1 MRAKARAFWGMRV
14 LRDRGAGHKR
24 FRVGG
29 RLLGGLS
36 TACRLRAN
44 GEADH
49 DRGENEEARRR
60 HACEAAGARGGLCL
74 LGQSEGADRRQVHL
88 DARRRDAGELWARP
102 PAEALVLLAALAAAV
117 CFFELDA
124 DAVDAL
130 RAAAL
135 RSKNEGRRRAT
146 VSAWAGQTLHSIQSS
161 LSRSDMSPSST
172 PSISTR
178 SQHVYDSSK
187 PPPPPPPP
195 PWFHCRFSAGA
206 MSRFAGLSP
215 DAWYCDANVPPVDFS
230 SGTARRGKQSESH
243 MIWCHV
249 NTP

>member
-1 MRAKARAFWGMRV
+1 MEMRAKARAFWGMRV

-74 LGQSEGADRRQVHL
+74 LGQSEGADRGQVHL

-135 RSKNEGRRRAT
+135 ALNPVVVVEERHVSEFDAVHIHALPARVRLFKAAAAAATAAVVPLPLFSWSNVAIRRP
-146 VSAWAGQTLHSIQSS
+146 L
-161 LSRSDMSPSST
+161 
-172 PSISTR
+172 
-178 SQHVYDSSK
+178 
-187 PPPPPPPP
+187 
-195 PWFHCRFSAGA
+195 
-206 MSRFAGLSP
+206 
-215 DAWYCDANVPPVDFS
+215 
-230 SGTARRGKQSESH
+230 ARRLVLRCKRAACGLLVGDSQERQAEPH
-243 MIWCHV
+243 DLV
-249 NTP
+249 T